1 MSSQPRPT
9 MANPSLRLKF
19 PEGLTI
25 FISNPT
31 PAVTRMET
39 TKAVTPGDWSQ
50 IAQKRGNT
58 MVKASKS
65 RTVPSVWRIILKCII
80 FSRPYRFSARKR
92 FSTAGAVER
101 RENRRARS
109 PG

>member
-1 MSSQPRPT
+1 MSSQPKPT

-80 FSRPYRFSARKR
+80 FSRPYRFFRPEKI
-92 FSTAGAVER
+92 FPP
-101 RENRRARS
+101 
-109 PG
+109 PGR